1 MKTII
6 TNLITNDKTTFINSL
21 NVVDNIVSYIIMA
34 KDMTS
39 QLHNEVLRK
48 KIVNEYNIQECT
60 SKVTG
65 EKFCYCEAMDIYAK
79 QMIK

>member
-1 MKTII
+1 MKTIV

-21 NVVDNIVSYIIMA
+21 NVVDNVITYIMMA

-39 QLHNEVLRK
+39 QLHNEALRK
-48 KIVNEYNIQECT
+48 KIVNEYNLKECI

-65 EKFCYCEAMDIYAK
+65 EKFCYSEALDIYAK